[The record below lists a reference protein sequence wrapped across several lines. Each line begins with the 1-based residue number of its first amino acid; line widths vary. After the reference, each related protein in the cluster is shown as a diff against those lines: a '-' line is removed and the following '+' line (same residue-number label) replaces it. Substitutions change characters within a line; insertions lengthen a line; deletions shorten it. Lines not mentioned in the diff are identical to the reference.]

1 MNITGVKH
9 LVECHCILPQYRKR
23 PDPVFHKFVVF
34 SEIRDEEVV
43 EKYAQ
48 CENCGVVH
56 NVKDI
61 CKSEIVTNLEDL
73 PTLITKRD
81 IKICLPSDLCDIL
94 EEYKVDLATWEHAKF
109 IFDNKKWDERILL
122 SRSETEKSQEGKF
135 LKILYFDRFTI
146 EAEGSALYVGE
157 DDDS

>member
-34 SEIRDEEVV
+34 SEIRDDDVV
-43 EKYAQ
+43 EKYSQ

-81 IKICLPSDLCDIL
+81 IKICLPNDLCDIL

-146 EAEGSALYVGE
+146 EAEGSDLYVGE